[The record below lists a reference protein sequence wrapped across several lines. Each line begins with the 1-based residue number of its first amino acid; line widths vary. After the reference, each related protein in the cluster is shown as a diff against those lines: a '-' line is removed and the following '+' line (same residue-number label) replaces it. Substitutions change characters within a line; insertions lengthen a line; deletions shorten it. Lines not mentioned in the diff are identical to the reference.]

1 MTDHRP
7 LPECQA
13 EQADHDQRIGRIEKW
28 LIGNG
33 EPGVLEKLRGLEKQ
47 QRTIL
52 YVVGLTLL
60 ATLPQAVDAIK
71 AWLMKGQP

>member
-1 MTDHRP
+1 MTEQQRA
-7 LPECQA
+7 ECRA
-13 EQADHDQRIGRIEKW
+13 EVDDCDNRITRLEKW

-33 EPGVLEKLRGLEKQ
+33 EPGVLERLRGLEKQ

-52 YVVGLTLL
+52 IVVGLTLL

-71 AWLMKGQP
+71 AWLTKGAL

>member
-1 MTDHRP
+1 MTEHKP
-7 LPECQA
+7 LPECQE
-13 EQADHDQRIGRIEKW
+13 EQAEHERRIRAMEKW
-28 LIGNG
+28 LLGNG

-71 AWLMKGQP
+71 AWLMKGTP